1 MAATPWRAWVTEA
14 SVLVVVIVAV
24 EKTTRRRFMLLARE
38 MGMTNG
44 EYVYITVD
52 VLPDEQLA
60 RNSNALWSIGDQFDE
75 HAKDA
80 FMSVYHVGGELDWLI
95 D

>member
-1 MAATPWRAWVTEA
+1 MSGTKWPPPHGAWVTEA

-52 VLPDEQLA
+52 VLPDERLS
-60 RNSNALWSIGDQFDE
+60 RNSNALWSIGDEFDE
-75 HAKDA
+75 HAKEA
-80 FMSVYHVGGELDWLI
+80 FMSVYHVRGELD
-95 D
+95 